1 MKRSLFALAAVFALV
16 IAAPAGAKEIAKVK
30 VCGTSGCH
38 ETSDKHKLAGLS
50 DGGTNAGP
58 PKSGSPFYKITL
70 SVRAG
75 KARDH
80 FTIAYL
86 PAQKLIKGE
95 GPDPSAQWVSV
106 DDTAAAFYTSLIGDL
121 RPFPASQLGKINPA
135 PGARVDSVVTPP
147 APIPAVD
154 DGSFPWLIVVLG
166 GAGVLSL
173 AGATAGRRRL
183 RARRAASSP
192 APHPAQ

>member
-1 MKRSLFALAAVFALV
+1 MKRYLPPLTV
-16 IAAPAGAKEIAKVK
+16 IAALAIAGPASAKEIAKVK
-30 VCGTSGCH
+30 VCGASGCH
-38 ETSDKHKLAGLS
+38 ETSDRHKLAGLA

-95 GPDPSAQWVSV
+95 GPDPSAQWISV
-106 DDTAAAFYTSLIGDL
+106 DDTAAAFYAGLIGDL
-121 RPFPASQLGKINPA
+121 RPFPASQLGKINSA
-135 PGARVDSVVTPP
+135 PGARVDSVVNPP
-147 APIPAVD
+147 APVAD
-154 DGSFPWLIVVLG
+154 TGGGFPWLILVLAGGGLVVL
-166 GAGVLSL
+166 
-173 AGATAGRRRL
+173 ATALTGRRRL
-183 RARRAASSP
+183 RARRASSSP
-192 APHPAQ
+192 APTPAS